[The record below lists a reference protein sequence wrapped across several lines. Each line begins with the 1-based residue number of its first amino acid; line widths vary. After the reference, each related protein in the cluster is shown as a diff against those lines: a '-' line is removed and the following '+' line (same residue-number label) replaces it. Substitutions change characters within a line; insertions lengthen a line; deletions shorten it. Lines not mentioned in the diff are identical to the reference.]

1 MNQVGKPVYGN
12 NLIGRDKEIRLIKE
26 LILAGQSIVI
36 IAPRRMGKTSL
47 IIELI
52 RQLKDEDYFTCN
64 IDVFSVSNI
73 SSLAHRITE
82 SVFANNKLDKYFR
95 QAVGNITEA
104 FKNVKFKSEI
114 DDYSFILEFN
124 SKSKNAPFDLL
135 ENSLDL
141 IDSYASKNKKKMLAA
156 FDEFGDIKKLDGE
169 HIVKLFRSVIQLQQ
183 NTTFLFSGSY
193 ESVMSELFV
202 SRNSPFYRMA
212 RIIELGNIDSH
223 DFEIYL
229 TKVFVDNNI
238 NVDSHRVSKILSF
251 TKGHPYYTQLYAQE
265 LLINYKL
272 SDKNRVAS
280 HEEILQQLLIVE
292 KSFLEKNW
300 EDISR
305 KRENK
310 IVITAIAKGA
320 KSLYAEIDN
329 KKINI
334 ARAVNNMKKQGLVSM
349 KDSSYILNDPLFNE
363 WIIKNVS

>member
-12 NLIGRDKEIRLIKE
+12 NLIGRDKEIRLMKE

-47 IIELI
+47 MIELI
-52 RQLKDEDYFTCN
+52 RQLKKEDYFTCN
-64 IDVFSVSNI
+64 IDVFSTSNI

-95 QAVGNITEA
+95 QAVSNITEA
-104 FKNVKFKSEI
+104 FKNIKFKSEI
-114 DDYSFILEFN
+114 EDYSFILEFN
-124 SKSKNAPFDLL
+124 SKSKTAPFDLL
-135 ENSLDL
+135 EDSLNL
-141 IDSYASKNKKKMLAA
+141 IDSYAAKNKKKMLAA

-202 SRNSPFYRMA
+202 SKNSPFYRMT
-212 RIIELGNIDSH
+212 RIIELGNIDCN

-229 TKVFVDNNI
+229 QRVFAENNI
-238 NVDSHRVSKILSF
+238 IIDSKRISEILLF

-272 SDKNRVAS
+272 SDGKVLAT
-280 HEEILQQLLIVE
+280 HEDIIQQLLIVE
-292 KSFLEKNW
+292 KSFLESNW
-300 EDISR
+300 EDISK
-305 KRENK
+305 KRENRV
-310 IVITAIAKGA
+310 VITAIAKGVVNIY
-320 KSLYAEIDN
+320 SEIDN

-334 ARAVNNMKKQGLVSM
+334 ARAINNLKKQGLISM
-349 KDSSYILNDPLFNE
+349 KDSPYALNDPLFNE
-363 WIIKNVS
+363 WIIRNVS

>member
-12 NLIGRDKEIRLIKE
+12 NLIGRDNEIRLIKE

-36 IAPRRMGKTSL
+36 VAPRRMGKTSL
-47 IIELI
+47 MMELI
-52 RQLKDEDYFTCN
+52 WQLKEEGYFTCN
-64 IDVFSVSNI
+64 IDVFSSSNI

-95 QAVGNITEA
+95 LALTNITDA
-104 FKNVKFKSEI
+104 FKNIKFKSEI
-114 DDYSFILEFN
+114 EDYSFILEFN
-124 SKSKNAPFDLL
+124 SKAKNAPFDLL
-135 ENSLDL
+135 EDSLNL
-141 IDSYASKNKKKMLAA
+141 IDSYAAKNKRKMLAA

-202 SRNSPFYRMA
+202 SRNAPFYRMT
-212 RIIELGNIDSH
+212 RIIELGNINDQ
-223 DFEIYL
+223 DFKIYL
-229 TKVFVDNNI
+229 TRVFAENNI
-238 NVDSHRVSKILSF
+238 MVDAHRISKILSF

-265 LLINYKL
+265 LIINHKL
-272 SDKNRVAS
+272 SNSEVLVS

-300 EDISR
+300 EDVSK

-310 IVITAIAKGA
+310 VVITAIAKGVVNIY
-320 KSLYAEIDN
+320 SEIDN
-329 KKINI
+329 KKVNI
-334 ARAVNNMKKQGLVSM
+334 ARAVNDLKKQGLISTR
-349 KDSSYILNDPLFNE
+349 DSSFVLNDPLFNE
-363 WIIKNVS
+363 WIIRNVS

>member
-12 NLIGRDKEIRLIKE
+12 NLIGREKEIRLIKE

-36 IAPRRMGKTSL
+36 VAPRRMGKTSL
-47 IIELI
+47 MMELI
-52 RQLKDEDYFTCN
+52 RQLKEEGYFTCN
-64 IDVFSVSNI
+64 IDVFSSSNI

-95 QAVGNITEA
+95 LALTNITDA
-104 FKNVKFKSEI
+104 FKNIKFKSEI
-114 DDYSFILEFN
+114 EDYSFILEFN
-124 SKSKNAPFDLL
+124 SKAKNAPFDLL
-135 ENSLDL
+135 EDSLNL
-141 IDSYASKNKKKMLAA
+141 IDSYAAKNKRKMLAA

-202 SRNSPFYRMA
+202 SRNAPFYRMT
-212 RIIELGNIDSH
+212 RIIELGNINDQ
-223 DFEIYL
+223 DFKIYL
-229 TKVFVDNNI
+229 TRVFAENNI
-238 NVDSHRVSKILSF
+238 MVDAHRNSKILSF

-265 LLINYKL
+265 LLINHKL
-272 SDKNRVAS
+272 SNTEVLAS

-300 EDISR
+300 EDVSK

-310 IVITAIAKGA
+310 VVITAIAKGVVNIY
-320 KSLYAEIDN
+320 SEIDN
-329 KKINI
+329 KKVNI
-334 ARAVNNMKKQGLVSM
+334 ARAVNDLKKQGLISTR
-349 KDSSYILNDPLFNE
+349 DSSFVLNDPLFNE
-363 WIIKNVS
+363 WIIRNVS

>member
-47 IIELI
+47 MMELI
-52 RQLKDEDYFTCN
+52 RQLKDEGYFTCN
-64 IDVFSVSNI
+64 IDVFSTSDI

-95 QAVGNITEA
+95 QAVSNITEA
-104 FKNVKFKSEI
+104 FKNIKFKSEI
-114 DDYSFILEFN
+114 EDYNFILEFS
-124 SKSKNAPFDLL
+124 SKAKNAPFDLL
-135 ENSLDL
+135 EDSLNL
-141 IDSYASKNKKKMLAA
+141 IDSYAAKNKKKMLAA

-202 SRNSPFYRMA
+202 SKNSPFYRMT
-212 RIIELGNIDSH
+212 RIIELGNINNQ
-223 DFEIYL
+223 DFSIYL
-229 TKVFVDNNI
+229 QIVFDENDI
-238 NVDSHRVSKILSF
+238 TIDSHRISEILLF

-265 LLINYKL
+265 LLITYKL
-272 SDKNRVAS
+272 SDSKVIAS
-280 HEEILQQLLIVE
+280 HEDILEQLLIVE
-292 KSFLEKNW
+292 KSFLESNW
-300 EDISR
+300 EDISK

-310 IVITAIAKGA
+310 VVITAIAKGVINIY
-320 KSLYAEIDN
+320 SHIDN
-329 KKINI
+329 KKNNI
-334 ARAVNNMKKQGLVSM
+334 SRAVNDLKKQGLISTI
-349 KDSSYILNDPLFNE
+349 DSSNVLNDPLLNE
-363 WIIKNVS
+363 WIIRNVS

>member
-26 LILAGQSIVI
+26 LMLAGQSIVI

-47 IIELI
+47 MIELI
-52 RQLKDEDYFTCN
+52 RQLRDEDYFTCN
-64 IDVFSVSNI
+64 IDVFSTSNI

-95 QAVGNITEA
+95 QALSNIAEA

-114 DDYSFILEFN
+114 EDYSFILEFN
-124 SKSKNAPFDLL
+124 SKSKTAPFELL
-135 ENSLDL
+135 EDSLNL
-141 IDSYASKNKKKMLAA
+141 IDSYAAKNSKKMLAA
-156 FDEFGDIKKLDGE
+156 FDEFGDIKKLDGD

-202 SRNSPFYRMA
+202 SKNSPFYRMT
-212 RIIELGNIDSH
+212 RIIELGNINNH
-223 DFEIYL
+223 DFEIHL
-229 TKVFVDNNI
+229 QRVFAENNI
-238 NVDSHRVSKILSF
+238 DIDSHRISEILLF

-272 SDKNRVAS
+272 SDNKVLAS
-280 HEEILQQLLIVE
+280 HKDILQQLLIVE
-292 KSFLEKNW
+292 KSFLESNW
-300 EDISR
+300 EDISK

-310 IVITAIAKGA
+310 VVITAIAKGA
-320 KSLYAEIDN
+320 TNLYSHIDN
-329 KKINI
+329 KKVNI
-334 ARAVNNMKKQGLVSM
+334 ARAINNLKKQGLISI
-349 KDSSYILNDPLFNE
+349 KDSSYVLNDPLFNE
-363 WIIKNVS
+363 WIIRNVS

>member
-12 NLIGRDKEIRLIKE
+12 NLIGRDKELRLIKE
-26 LILAGQSIVI
+26 LIHAGQSIVI

-47 IIELI
+47 MMELI
-52 RQLKDEDYFTCN
+52 RQLNDEDYFTCN
-64 IDVFSVSNI
+64 IDVFSTSNI
-73 SSLAHRITE
+73 ASLAHRITE

-95 QAVGNITEA
+95 QAVSNITEA
-104 FKNVKFKSEI
+104 FKNLKFKSEI
-114 DDYSFILEFN
+114 EDYSFILEFN
-124 SKSKNAPFDLL
+124 SKAKSAPFDLL
-135 ENSLDL
+135 EDSLNL
-141 IDSYASKNKKKMLAA
+141 IDSYAAKNKKKMLAA
-156 FDEFGDIKKLDGE
+156 FDEFGDINKLDGE

-202 SRNSPFYRMA
+202 SKNAPFYRMT

-229 TKVFVDNNI
+229 QRVFIENNI
-238 NVDSHRVSKILSF
+238 DIDSHRILEILNF

-272 SDKNRVAS
+272 SNNKVLAS
-280 HEEILQQLLIVE
+280 HEYMLQQLLIVE
-292 KSFLEKNW
+292 KSFLESNW
-300 EDISR
+300 EDISK

-310 IVITAIAKGA
+310 VILTAIAKGA
-320 KSLYAEIDN
+320 VNIYSEIDN

-334 ARAVNNMKKQGLVSM
+334 ARAINSLKKQGM
-349 KDSSYILNDPLFNE
+349 IHQKDTSYVLNDPLFNE
-363 WIIKNVS
+363 WVVRNVS

>member
-1 MNQVGKPVYGN
+1 MNQVGKPVYGS

-47 IIELI
+47 MMELI
-52 RQLKDEDYFTCN
+52 RQLKEEGYFTCN
-64 IDVFSVSNI
+64 IDVFSSSNI
-73 SSLAHRITE
+73 SSLSHRITE
-82 SVFANNKLDKYFR
+82 SVFANNKLDSYFR
-95 QAVGNITEA
+95 QAVSNITEA
-104 FKNVKFKSEI
+104 FKNIKFKSEI
-114 DDYSFILEFN
+114 EDYNFILEFN
-124 SKSKNAPFDLL
+124 SKAKTAPFDLL
-135 ENSLDL
+135 EDSLNL
-141 IDSYASKNKKKMLAA
+141 IDHYAAKNKKKMLAA

-202 SRNSPFYRMA
+202 SRNAPFYRMT
-212 RIIELGNIDSH
+212 RIIELGNINNQ

-229 TKVFVDNNI
+229 TKIFAENNI
-238 NVDSHRVSKILSF
+238 SIDSHRISIILSF

-272 SDKNRVAS
+272 SGKNVVAS
-280 HEEILQQLLIVE
+280 HEDILQQLLIVE

-300 EDISR
+300 EDVSK

-310 IVITAIAKGA
+310 AVITAIAKGVVNIY
-320 KSLYAEIDN
+320 SEIDN

-334 ARAVNNMKKQGLVSM
+334 ARAVNDMKKQGLISM
-349 KDSSYILNDPLFNE
+349 KDTSYVLNDPLFNE

>member
-1 MNQVGKPVYGN
+1 MNQVGKPVIGN
-12 NLIGRDKEIRLIKE
+12 NLIGRNKE
-26 LILAGQSIVI
+26 LRLMKELLIAGQSIVI

-47 IIELI
+47 MLELI
-52 RQLKDEDYFTCN
+52 RQLKVDGYFTCN
-64 IDVFSVSNI
+64 IDVFSASNI

-95 QAVGNITEA
+95 QAVSNITEA
-104 FKNVKFKSEI
+104 FKNIKFKSEI
-114 DDYSFILEFN
+114 EDYNFILEFN
-124 SKSKNAPFDLL
+124 SKSKIAPFDLL
-135 ENSLDL
+135 EDSLNL
-141 IDSYASKNKKKMLAA
+141 IDSYASKNNKKMLAA

-202 SRNSPFYRMA
+202 SKNSPFYRMT
-212 RIIELGNIDSH
+212 RIIELGNIESR

-229 TKVFVDNNI
+229 KGVFAENNI
-238 NVDSHRVSKILSF
+238 SIDSNRISEILLF
-251 TKGHPYYTQLYAQE
+251 TNGHPYYTQLYAQE

-272 SDKNRVAS
+272 SDTKVLAS

-292 KSFLEKNW
+292 KSFLESNW

-310 IVITAIAKGA
+310 VVITTIAKGA
-320 KSLYAEIDN
+320 TSIYSEIDD

-334 ARAVNNMKKQGLVSM
+334 ARAINNLKKQGLISM
-349 KDSSYILNDPLFNE
+349 KDASYILNDPLLNE
-363 WIIKNVS
+363 WINRNVS